1 MDSVWLQED
10 HFNPEN
16 SISASP
22 LVILGAIAARTSRVR
37 IGMAVVVLPLFNPI
51 QVAEDV
57 ATVDHLSKGRFDFGI
72 GRSNLTRYS
81 HGYNVSYAE
90 SRGRLFEGLDVIMK
104 AWGNERFSHEG
115 EYYSFHD
122 VHLVPKPYQKPHPP
136 TWIAALSE
144 DTSALVARLA
154 YPIFLLALPGFPR
167 IKEQHEQ
174 AVRWYRQAWQEA
186 GHAGSG
192 GVMLRIPAYVAET
205 AERARSEPETS
216 TMQHVQF
223 MARAYPSI

>member
-104 AWGNERFSHEG
+104 A
-115 EYYSFHD
+115 
-122 VHLVPKPYQKPHPP
+122 
-136 TWIAALSE
+136 
-144 DTSALVARLA
+144 
-154 YPIFLLALPGFPR
+154 
-167 IKEQHEQ
+167 
-174 AVRWYRQAWQEA
+174 
-186 GHAGSG
+186 
-192 GVMLRIPAYVAET
+192 
-205 AERARSEPETS
+205 
-216 TMQHVQF
+216 
-223 MARAYPSI
+223 